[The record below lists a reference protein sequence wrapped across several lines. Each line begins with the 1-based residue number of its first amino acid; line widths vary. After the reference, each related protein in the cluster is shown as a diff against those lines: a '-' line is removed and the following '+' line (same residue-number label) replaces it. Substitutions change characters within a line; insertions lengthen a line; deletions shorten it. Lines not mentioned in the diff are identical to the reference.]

1 MTEADLKKLGFK
13 RTNVSEEE
21 SGDKPYHYYTYDF
34 FKPPYCGLSLIS
46 CSNDDAKGG
55 KWYVEVFEESR
66 IKFKDKMWL
75 KTFIETVKANKTK
88 TKRK

>member
-13 RTNVSEEE
+13 KTDVSEEE
-21 SGDKPYHYYTYDF
+21 SGDKAFHYYTYDF
-34 FKPPYCGLSLIS
+34 FKGPYAGLSLVS
-46 CSNDDAKGG
+46 CTNDEVKKG
-55 KWYVEVFEESR
+55 KWYVEVFEEPR

-88 TKRK
+88 TKKK